1 MHNNIILIFS
11 GSRVYFE
18 VFGGKIKKNSFVE
31 PHNYYRQV
39 GLFRRYTLS
48 TSSPG
53 IRATH
58 RAIINKQNILM
69 YVGISL
75 SRRLYYDIMLNRRVF
90 RLRYLLL
97 YLRSSITMELIRQRN
112 QFSPYK
118 D

>member
-1 MHNNIILIFS
+1 MHNIIFIFS

-18 VFGGKIKKNSFVE
+18 VFGGKIKKNSSVE
-31 PHNYYRQV
+31 PHNYRQV

-48 TSSPG
+48 TSSAG

-58 RAIINKQNILM
+58 PRPPRAINKQILM

-75 SRRLYYDIMLNRRVF
+75 SRRLYYDIMLNHQVF
-90 RLRYLLL
+90 RLQYLL
-97 YLRSSITMELIRQRN
+97 YLRSSITMEIIRQRN